1 MLKLPDFAKTD
12 NEEDKLPGPDH
23 FDEVDVEGA
32 DDDGG
37 PDGGHAQP
45 VVHSRI
51 AEIHHQVIIPL
62 QQPHREARLEKASPS
77 IHQISSTLAWQNLS
91 NLSNFY
97 HQNSN
102 HFKYGY
108 PPTTRNLIRYN

>member
-1 MLKLPDFAKTD
+1 MQHLPHLAIHDPNILVFRRSVKTQGGQKD
-12 NEEDKLPGPDH
+12 SKEKLPGPDH

-51 AEIHHQVIIPL
+51 SEIHHQVIVPL
-62 QQPHREARLEKASPS
+62 QQPHREARLEKSKS
-77 IHQISSTLAWQNLS
+77 INPPDIFDISLAESDLS
-91 NLSNFY
+91 KF
-97 HQNSN
+97 
-102 HFKYGY
+102 
-108 PPTTRNLIRYN
+108 